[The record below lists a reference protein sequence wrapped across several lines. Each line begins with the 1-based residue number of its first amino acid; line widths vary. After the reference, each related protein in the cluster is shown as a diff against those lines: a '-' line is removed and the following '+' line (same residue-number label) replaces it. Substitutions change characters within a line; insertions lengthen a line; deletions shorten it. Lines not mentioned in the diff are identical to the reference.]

1 MALVKNMFTKAQ
13 LFLFASLIAITVAV
27 PAKSYGAK
35 SFMGLPSLEELEN
48 PNPDLASLVYSE
60 DGVLLHKYFLKNR
73 TFIPLK
79 SIPRSTRYALIATE
93 DVEFY
98 NHWGVNVRR
107 LALAM
112 GENIIKMR
120 SRWQGASTITQQLAK
135 NLYLSQERTIARK
148 IKEFA
153 TAIELEK
160 TYTKDEILAL
170 YLNTVYFG
178 SGAYGVEAASLTYF
192 GKPAYLLTLPESA
205 TLIATLKNPTA
216 YNPARNPGSAI
227 SRRNLIL
234 SLMEKENFITSA
246 QAAAA
251 KKSPL
256 VLKYTPVNHQGLAPY
271 FTEYIRQI
279 VKPTTMLGNVDL
291 YRDGLTIQ
299 TTLDSR
305 MQSYAQQAAAEHLA
319 GLQAS
324 FDRAWRWPES
334 LKNQI
339 IMESDRFKELKENNG
354 FTDQQAMAQL
364 KADKVW
370 LNNLLQEKTRIQVA
384 LVAIDPT
391 NGHVKAWVGGNRFS
405 SDDYKY
411 QFDHVWQAKRQPG
424 STFKPFVYTTAIDKG
439 LPANFQVLDQ
449 PMALN
454 SGNGI
459 WSPRNSDGSSGGMT
473 TLRSALSRS
482 LNQVTVRLAYEQLT
496 TGDIISYARKMGI
509 TSPMQSNLSIA
520 LGTSEVT
527 PLELAGAFSTFANNG
542 FWNEPMSIMKVQ
554 DKHGRLLSEYTPNR
568 RFAIDSTTNFVMVSM
583 LKDVINK
590 GTGAAVRARY
600 GFNVEAGGK
609 TGTTQSMRDAWFA
622 GFTPQLVAVVWTGFD
637 DERIKF
643 TSMEYGQGARAALPI
658 WAGFMKRCYSDR
670 TLQLENRYFHI
681 PETVIAV
688 PMSGETNTPSDLL
701 GSDVYIEYYT
711 PKGFQYYQN
720 HATAAPAPEA
730 TAAAA
735 PAAPE
740 KSANTSANTANP
752 AATKSAAPANN
763 SSAVKPQKPATPPAT
778 APKPKPKLEKSL

>member
-1 MALVKNMFTKAQ
+1 MSKKISKAK
-13 LFLFASLIAITVAV
+13 LFLIASLIGLTLGTSVEGYA
-27 PAKSYGAK
+27 AK
-35 SFMGLPSLEELEN
+35 SFLGLPSMEELEN

-60 DGVLLHKYFLKNR
+60 DGVLLHKFFLKNR

-93 DVEFY
+93 DVAFY
-98 NHWGVNVRR
+98 SHWGVDMRR
-107 LALAM
+107 LVLAM

-135 NLYLSQERTIARK
+135 NLYLTQERTVTRK
-148 IKEFA
+148 VKELV

-178 SGAYGVEAASLTYF
+178 SGAYGVEAAARTYF

-216 YNPARNPGSAI
+216 YNPAKNPASSI

-234 SLMEKENFITSA
+234 SLMEKEAFITPK

-251 KKSPL
+251 KRTPL
-256 VLKYTPVNHQGLAPY
+256 VLKYTPVSHQGLAPY
-271 FTEYIRQI
+271 FTEYIRQT
-279 VKPTTMLGNVDL
+279 VKPAALLGNVDL

-305 MQSYAQQAAAEHLA
+305 MQNYAQQAAAEHLA
-319 GLQAS
+319 DLQAS

-339 IMESDRFKELKENNG
+339 IMESERFKELKDSG
-354 FTDQQAMAQL
+354 FSDQQAVARL

-370 LNNLLQEKTRIQVA
+370 LNDLLQEKTRIQVA
-384 LVAIDPT
+384 LVAIDPA

-449 PMALN
+449 PLALN
-454 SGNGI
+454 SGSGI
-459 WSPRNSDGSSGGMT
+459 WSPRNSDGSSGGFT
-473 TLRSALSRS
+473 TLRTALSRS
-482 LNQVTVRLAYEQLT
+482 LNQVTVRLAYEHLST
-496 TGDIISYARKMGI
+496 AEIISYARKMGI
-509 TSPMQSNLSIA
+509 SSPMPSNLSIA
-520 LGTSEVT
+520 LGTAEVS

-542 FWNEPMSIMKVQ
+542 FWNEPISILKVE
-554 DKHGRLLSEYTPNR
+554 DKHRRVLSEYTPNR
-568 RFAIDSTTNFVMVSM
+568 RFAIDSTSNFVMVSM

-590 GTGAAVRARY
+590 GTGIAVRARY
-600 GFNVEAGGK
+600 GFNVEAAGK

-643 TSMEYGQGARAALPI
+643 TSMEYGQGARAALPV
-658 WAGFMKRCYSDR
+658 WAGFMKRCYSDP
-670 TLQLENRYFHI
+670 TLKLENKYFHI
-681 PETVIAV
+681 PQTVIAV
-688 PMSGETNTPSDLL
+688 PMSSQTNTPSDLL

-711 PKGFQYYQN
+711 PKGFQYYQG
-720 HATAAPAPEA
+720 HAVKSPELTEPPVESNSTISAPKPPAQAPAQLPL
-730 TAAAA
+730 
-735 PAAPE
+735 P
-740 KSANTSANTANP
+740 
-752 AATKSAAPANN
+752 
-763 SSAVKPQKPATPPAT
+763 
-778 APKPKPKLEKSL
+778 APKPKPKPVQAP

>member
-1 MALVKNMFTKAQ
+1 VSKIFPKTQLLLLASCIALTLVTSVDCYA
-13 LFLFASLIAITVAV
+13 
-27 PAKSYGAK
+27 AK
-35 SFMGLPSLEELEN
+35 SFLGLPSIEELEN

-60 DGVLLHKYFLKNR
+60 DGVLLHKFFLKNR

-93 DVEFY
+93 DVAFY
-98 NHWGVNVRR
+98 SHWGVDMRR
-107 LALAM
+107 LVLAM

-135 NLYLSQERTIARK
+135 NLYLTQERTVTRK
-148 IKEFA
+148 VKELV

-178 SGAYGVEAASLTYF
+178 SGAYGVEAAARTYF

-216 YNPARNPGSAI
+216 YSPAKNPTSSI

-234 SLMEKENFITSA
+234 SLMEKEAFITPK

-251 KKSPL
+251 KRTPL
-256 VLKYTPVNHQGLAPY
+256 VLNYTPVNHQGLAPY
-271 FTEYIRQI
+271 FTEYIRQT
-279 VKPTTMLGNVDL
+279 VKPAALLGNVDL

-305 MQSYAQQAAAEHLA
+305 MQNYAQQAAAEHLA

-324 FDRAWRWPES
+324 FDRAWRWSES
-334 LKNQI
+334 LKSQI
-339 IMESDRFKELKENNG
+339 IMESERFKELKDSG
-354 FTDQQAMAQL
+354 FSDQQAMARL

-370 LNNLLQEKTRIQVA
+370 LNDLLQEKTRIQVA
-384 LVAIDPT
+384 LVAIDPA

-449 PMALN
+449 PLALN
-454 SGNGI
+454 SGSGI

-473 TLRSALSRS
+473 TLRTALSRS
-482 LNQVTVRLAYEQLT
+482 LNQVTVRLAYEHLT
-496 TGDIISYARKMGI
+496 TAEIISYARKMGI
-509 TSPMQSNLSIA
+509 SSPMPSNLSIA
-520 LGTSEVT
+520 LGTAEVS

-542 FWNEPMSIMKVQ
+542 FWNEPISILKVE
-554 DKHGRLLSEYTPNR
+554 DKHSRVLSEYTPNR
-568 RFAIDSTTNFVMVSM
+568 RFAIDSTSNFVMVSM

-590 GTGAAVRARY
+590 GTGVAVRARF
-600 GFNVEAGGK
+600 GFNVEAAGK

-643 TSMEYGQGARAALPI
+643 TSMEYGQGARAALPV
-658 WAGFMKRCYSDR
+658 WAGFMKRCYSDP
-670 TLQLENRYFHI
+670 TLKLENKYFHI

-688 PMSGETNTPSDLL
+688 PMSSQTNTPSDLL

-711 PKGFQYYQN
+711 PKGFQYYQG
-720 HATAAPAPEA
+720 HAVNSPEPAEFPVESNRA
-730 TAAAA
+730 
-735 PAAPE
+735 
-740 KSANTSANTANP
+740 
-752 AATKSAAPANN
+752 
-763 SSAVKPQKPATPPAT
+763 SSAPKPPTQAPVQMSVP
-778 APKPKPKLEKSL
+778 APKPKPKPVQAL

>member
-1 MALVKNMFTKAQ
+1 VSKKIFSKSL
-13 LFLFASLIAITVAV
+13 LFLFASLIAITLTSA
-27 PAKSYGAK
+27 AAYAMK

-48 PNPDLASLVYSE
+48 PNPELASLVYSE
-60 DGVLLHKYFLKNR
+60 DGVLLHKFFLKNR

-93 DVEFY
+93 DVAFY
-98 NHWGVNVRR
+98 SHWGVDLRR
-107 LALAM
+107 LAIAM
-112 GENIIKMR
+112 GENIFR
-120 SRWQGASTITQQLAK
+120 GPSRWQGASTITQQLAK
-135 NLYLSQERTIARK
+135 NLYLSQERTVTRK
-148 IKEFA
+148 VKEFI

-178 SGAYGVEAASLTYF
+178 SGAYGIEAAAYTYF

-216 YNPARNPGSAI
+216 YNPAKNPSGAI
-227 SRRNLIL
+227 GRRNLIL
-234 SLMEKENFITSA
+234 SLMEKVNFITPK

-251 KKSPL
+251 KKIPL
-256 VLKYTPVNHQGLAPY
+256 VLKYTPVSHSGLAPY
-271 FTEYIRQI
+271 FTEYVRQT
-279 VKPTTMLGNVDL
+279 VKPSTMLGNLDL

-305 MQSYAQQAAAEHLA
+305 MQNYAQQAAAEHLA
-319 GLQAS
+319 ELQAA
-324 FDRAWRWPES
+324 FDRSWRWPES

-339 IMESDRFKELKENNG
+339 IMESDRFTELKDNG
-354 FTDQQAMAQL
+354 LSEQQAMTKL

-370 LNNLLQEKTRIQVA
+370 LNELLKEKTRIQVA

-405 SDDYKY
+405 PDEYKY

-424 STFKPFVYTTAIDKG
+424 STFKPFVYTAAIDKG

-449 PMALN
+449 PLELN

-473 TLRSALSRS
+473 TLRTALSRS
-482 LNQVTVRLAYEQLT
+482 LNQVTVRLAYEHLKT
-496 TGDIISYARKMGI
+496 SEIISYARRMGI
-509 TSPMQSNLSIA
+509 TSPMASNLSIA
-520 LGTSEVT
+520 LGTSEVS

-542 FWNEPMSIMKVQ
+542 IWNEPVSILKVE
-554 DKHGRLLSEYTPNR
+554 DKHNRSLSEYTPNR

-600 GFNVEAGGK
+600 GFTAEAAGK

-643 TSMEYGQGARAALPI
+643 TSMEYGQGARAALPV
-658 WAGFMKRCYSDR
+658 WAGFMKRCYSDPS
-670 TLQLENRYFHI
+670 LKLENKYFHI

-688 PMSGETNTPSDLL
+688 PMSGQTNTPSDLL

-711 PKGFQYYQN
+711 PKGFQYYQSHPVQPVAGAGTTSVRDSSSAIN
-720 HATAAPAPEA
+720 GNGVPKPPALAPAPV
-730 TAAAA
+730 
-735 PAAPE
+735 PVP
-740 KSANTSANTANP
+740 
-752 AATKSAAPANN
+752 
-763 SSAVKPQKPATPPAT
+763 
-778 APKPKPKLEKSL
+778 APKPKPKPVQTL

>member
-1 MALVKNMFTKAQ
+1 MSHKIFSKSLF
-13 LFLFASLIAITVAV
+13 FLFASLIVITLTTA
-27 PAKSYGAK
+27 AAYAMK

-48 PNPDLASLVYSE
+48 PNPELASLVYSE
-60 DGVLLHKYFLKNR
+60 DGVLLHKFFLKNR

-93 DVEFY
+93 DVAFY
-98 NHWGVNVRR
+98 SHWGVDLRR
-107 LALAM
+107 LAIAM
-112 GENIIKMR
+112 GENIFR
-120 SRWQGASTITQQLAK
+120 GPSRWQGASTITQQLAK
-135 NLYLSQERTIARK
+135 NLYLTQERTVTRK
-148 IKEFA
+148 VKEFI

-178 SGAYGVEAASLTYF
+178 SGAYGIEAAAYTYF

-216 YNPARNPGSAI
+216 YNPSKNPSGAI
-227 SRRNLIL
+227 GRRNLIL
-234 SLMEKENFITSA
+234 SLMEKVKFITPK

-256 VLKYTPVNHQGLAPY
+256 VLKYTPVSHQGLAPY
-271 FTEYIRQI
+271 FTEYVRQT
-279 VKPTTMLGNVDL
+279 VKPSTMLGNLDL

-305 MQSYAQQAAAEHLA
+305 MQNYAQQAAAEHLA
-319 GLQAS
+319 ELQAA
-324 FDRAWRWPES
+324 FDRSWRWPES

-339 IMESDRFKELKENNG
+339 IMESDRFTELKDNG
-354 FTDQQAMAQL
+354 LSEQQAMAKL

-370 LNNLLQEKTRIQVA
+370 LNQLLQEKTRIQVA

-405 SDDYKY
+405 PDEYKY

-424 STFKPFVYTTAIDKG
+424 STFKPFVYTAAIDKG

-449 PMALN
+449 PLQLS

-473 TLRSALSRS
+473 TLRTALCRS
-482 LNQVTVRLAYEQLT
+482 LNQVTVRLAYEHLKT
-496 TGDIISYARKMGI
+496 SEIISYARKMGI
-509 TSPMQSNLSIA
+509 TSPMASNLSIA
-520 LGTSEVT
+520 LGTSEVS

-542 FWNEPMSIMKVQ
+542 IWNEPVSILKVV
-554 DKHGRLLSEYTPNR
+554 DKHNRPISEYTPNH

-590 GTGAAVRARY
+590 GTGAAVRGRY
-600 GFNVEAGGK
+600 GFNMEAAGK

-643 TSMEYGQGARAALPI
+643 TSMEYGQGARAALPV
-658 WAGFMKRCYSDR
+658 WAGFMKRCYSDPSLR
-670 TLQLENRYFHI
+670 LENKYFHI

-688 PMSGETNTPSDLL
+688 PISVQTNTPSDLL

-711 PKGFQYYQN
+711 PKGFQYYQSHPVQPIDGTVTTSVRDSSSAMSGN
-720 HATAAPAPEA
+720 GVPKPPTPASVPAPV
-730 TAAAA
+730 
-735 PAAPE
+735 P
-740 KSANTSANTANP
+740 
-752 AATKSAAPANN
+752 
-763 SSAVKPQKPATPPAT
+763 
-778 APKPKPKLEKSL
+778 APKPKPKPVQAL

>member
-1 MALVKNMFTKAQ
+1 MSKKFSRTK
-13 LFLFASLIAITVAV
+13 LFLLASLIALTLGISVE
-27 PAKSYGAK
+27 SYAAK
-35 SFMGLPSLEELEN
+35 SFLGLPSIEELEN

-60 DGVLLHKYFLKNR
+60 DGVLLHKFFLKNR

-93 DVEFY
+93 DVAFY
-98 NHWGVNVRR
+98 SHWGIDMRR
-107 LALAM
+107 LVLAM

-120 SRWQGASTITQQLAK
+120 RRWQGASTITQQLAK
-135 NLYLSQERTIARK
+135 NLYLTQERTVTRK
-148 IKEFA
+148 VRELV

-178 SGAYGVEAASLTYF
+178 SGAYGVEAAARTYF

-216 YNPARNPGSAI
+216 YNPAKNPTSSI

-234 SLMEKENFITSA
+234 SLMEKEAFITPK

-251 KKSPL
+251 KRTPL

-271 FTEYIRQI
+271 FTEYIRQT
-279 VKPTTMLGNVDL
+279 VKPAALLGNVDL

-305 MQSYAQQAAAEHLA
+305 MQNYAQQAAAEHLA
-319 GLQAS
+319 ELQAS

-339 IMESDRFKELKENNG
+339 IMESERFKELKDSG
-354 FTDQQAMAQL
+354 FSDQQAMARL

-370 LNNLLQEKTRIQVA
+370 LNDLLQEKTRIQVA

-449 PMALN
+449 PLALN
-454 SGNGI
+454 SGSGI
-459 WSPRNSDGSSGGMT
+459 WSPRNSDGSSGGLT
-473 TLRSALSRS
+473 TLRTALSRS
-482 LNQVTVRLAYEQLT
+482 LNQVTVRLAYEHLST
-496 TGDIISYARKMGI
+496 AEIISYARKMGI
-509 TSPMQSNLSIA
+509 SSPMPSNLSIA
-520 LGTSEVT
+520 LGTAEVS

-542 FWNEPMSIMKVQ
+542 FWNEPISILKVE
-554 DKHGRLLSEYTPNR
+554 DKHSRVLSEYTPNR
-568 RFAIDSTTNFVMVSM
+568 RFAIDSTSNFVMVSM

-590 GTGAAVRARY
+590 GTGVAVRARF
-600 GFNVEAGGK
+600 GFNVEAAGK

-643 TSMEYGQGARAALPI
+643 TSMEYGQGARAALPV
-658 WAGFMKRCYSDR
+658 WAGFMKRCYSDP
-670 TLQLENRYFHI
+670 TLKLENKYFHI

-688 PMSGETNTPSDLL
+688 PMSSQTNTPSDLL

-711 PKGFQYYQN
+711 PKGFQYYQG
-720 HATAAPAPEA
+720 HAVKSPEPNELPVESNS
-730 TAAAA
+730 T
-735 PAAPE
+735 
-740 KSANTSANTANP
+740 
-752 AATKSAAPANN
+752 
-763 SSAVKPQKPATPPAT
+763 SSAPKPPAQSPAQLPLP
-778 APKPKPKLEKSL
+778 APKPKPKSVQTL